1 MGLGRLQ
8 PSIEP
13 LLDEAELLDLGAGV
27 EPMAPLT
34 PLRLHES
41 IALLPVTHRRSRDP
55 QHPLHGADAVDGKI
69 RLRQVSA
76 AYLLISSQPS
86 LIQLCS
92 GQVYLI
98 KYLIKILRSTN
109 HQLTSG
115 LVMKNARVGQG
126 HPEVYDPMS
135 SLELLALRREN
146 DQLRV
151 ALATRIV
158 IEQAKG
164 MLAERFDVEADM
176 AFERLRRE
184 ARNRRM
190 KLRALAAAVIAREP
204 WIEPIFRQHLACE
217 QTVGSS
223 TEGGLTVAETAE
235 KPVVRRSRRHVGG
248 TEGER

>member
-1 MGLGRLQ
+1 MTATYQTSREQELEMSETRGL
-8 PSIEP
+8 E
-13 LLDEAELLDLGAGV
+13 
-27 EPMAPLT
+27 T
-34 PLRLHES
+34 P
-41 IALLPVTHRRSRDP
+41 
-55 QHPLHGADAVDGKI
+55 
-69 RLRQVSA
+69 VS
-76 AYLLISSQPS
+76 
-86 LIQLCS
+86 
-92 GQVYLI
+92 
-98 KYLIKILRSTN
+98 
-109 HQLTSG
+109 
-115 LVMKNARVGQG
+115 
-126 HPEVYDPMS
+126 PEF
-135 SLELLALRREN
+135 LEALRREN
-146 DQLRV
+146 DQLRI

-204 WIEPIFRQHLACE
+204 WIEPIFRQHVACE

-223 TEGGLTVAETAE
+223 TEGGLTVAETGE